1 MKVTRLEAKA
11 VTLRDIVC
19 GEMFVVDRDS
29 AEDFEIISMIG
40 FCPAN
45 ELMRTKVITAKN
57 GTEYTAIDPK
67 DGAPYPIPL
76 DTKVIPK
83 ESELIVK

>member
-1 MKVTRLEAKA
+1 MKVTRLEVKA

-19 GEMFVVDRDS
+19 GEMFVIDRDS
-29 AEDFEIISMIG
+29 AEDFEIISTIG
-40 FCPAN
+40 LCPVDA
-45 ELMRTKVITAKN
+45 LIRTRVITAKN